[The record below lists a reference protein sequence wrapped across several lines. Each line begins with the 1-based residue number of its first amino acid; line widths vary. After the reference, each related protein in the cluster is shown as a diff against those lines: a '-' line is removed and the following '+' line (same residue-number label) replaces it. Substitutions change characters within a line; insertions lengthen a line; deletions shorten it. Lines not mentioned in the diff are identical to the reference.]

1 MCSIDEMVEPP
12 PASNSVSLD
21 LQEFLH
27 ALGIKDP
34 EQREL
39 EEQEKQRQGNDGLGL
54 EKRYAY
60 FTAYLAGLDDH
71 DRAQHHLRH
80 DRVHEQYTSSTVR
93 FPRDIH
99 EVSRNEQTKILT
111 NKTAFHFAVR
121 GEVDYSQIPMNL
133 DARLARGNLQSAS
146 AMRMQTKKTFD
157 ISIACKHLPRNAL
170 RREIDPLVI
179 LVRPPSLHAEY
190 KSKDEEQA
198 AKLDCI
204 LGCLSP
210 PLCCHCCHS

>member
-157 ISIACKHLPRNAL
+157 RQLVKLGVIEKIKKPKSERTPDISDSGFTFKRSKTTRLPR
-170 RREIDPLVI
+170 
-179 LVRPPSLHAEY
+179 
-190 KSKDEEQA
+190 SKRQET
-198 AKLDCI
+198 
-204 LGCLSP
+204 P
-210 PLCCHCCHS
+210 T

>member
-71 DRAQHHLRH
+71 DRAQHES
-80 DRVHEQYTSSTVR
+80 RVPARSSQSLGGCGQLSGCSVACVR
-93 FPRDIH
+93 
-99 EVSRNEQTKILT
+99 IL
-111 NKTAFHFAVR
+111 AR
-121 GEVDYSQIPMNL
+121 RRLSPSQGSYGRRVFVPCCPFRMSLMNL
-133 DARLARGNLQSAS
+133 GQENRRTRTSA
-146 AMRMQTKKTFD
+146 
-157 ISIACKHLPRNAL
+157 IA
-170 RREIDPLVI
+170 
-179 LVRPPSLHAEY
+179 
-190 KSKDEEQA
+190 
-198 AKLDCI
+198 
-204 LGCLSP
+204 
-210 PLCCHCCHS
+210 